1 MGGNLNFIAVLGT
14 FWFKNYIPPSNGRR
28 GWGGDPPSNVQGGGR
43 VEERGEMYG
52 HWL

>member
-28 GWGGDPPSNVQGGGR
+28 GWGGDPPSNVQEGGEGGN
-43 VEERGEMYG
+43 VWSLALEF
-52 HWL
+52 